1 MPNAQTAGKSNRS
14 FAKREKPGTAHKE
27 TSAPTDTKKAAILAL
42 LNRPEGTTIAAMQKA
57 TGWQPH
63 SVRGFL
69 SGHVRK
75 KLGMALHSEAAEA
88 GRVYRVGANGGAKR
102 GARKAPNAGSARR
115 QSANR

>member
-1 MPNAQTAGKSNRS
+1 MRDKPNDAHRAG
-14 FAKREKPGTAHKE
+14 E
-27 TSAPTDTKKAAILAL
+27 TSAPTDTKKATMLAL
-42 LNRPEGTTIAAMQKA
+42 LNRPEGATIAAMQKA

-75 KLGMALHSEAAEA
+75 KLGMSLRSEAAEA
-88 GRVYRVGANGGAKR
+88 GRVYRLVANGGAKR
-102 GARKAPNAGSARR
+102 GLRNVPDARSARR